1 MKNMDKYRGSEWR
14 KWDLHLHTA
23 SSYDSK
29 YKGEDADVLLCKAL
43 HDNNISA
50 VAITDHFIIDDVRIS
65 HLREIAPDIVF
76 FPGVE
81 LRTDKGANNLHVI
94 LVFSE
99 EAEVKTLSEDFNVI
113 MRREKAKQKDS
124 NDTIY
129 WTFEDIVC
137 FAENHD
143 GLIIIHAGEKTNGI
157 DKEIS
162 NALPVKEAIKADIA
176 ENIHFFEVGNKK
188 DIETYYQYVFKD
200 VEEKPIIICSDNH
213 DPRDYTMKE
222 NLWIKADLTFN
233 GLKQCIYQP
242 QERVFVG
249 TIPPALDRA
258 NKGERV
264 CIDSISVSR
273 VENAKN
279 TDKVWF
285 QFDIP
290 INTGLVAIIGNK
302 GSGKSAFSDII
313 GQLCKCNT
321 MEYASFLNENRF
333 RKLPKNYAD
342 DYIATI
348 KWKDGHEENI
358 LLSDDSF
365 DTTIEDAQYLPQ
377 KFIEE
382 VCNDIDNV
390 FQKEID
396 KVIFSYVDRTER
408 GSASNLYE
416 LVENRARSINMEIE
430 RIKSELVKI
439 NNIIIKLEQK
449 KTSQYSTHITD
460 SYRKVVENLQR
471 HDNIKPKEVK
481 KPEPKE
487 ADKVYQKQLSELND
501 KIRMLEST
509 IQQKKDRQ
517 AYLTIAV
524 EDTQNLIA
532 AISQFED
539 GYQEIQKIIDEFV
552 QKYKIQADDLK
563 VKLVTPKDKFNR
575 FLDSL
580 QSEKNDILVIL
591 NGDEE
596 KSGLYKQLENLKD
609 EKEKLI
615 ATTDSEEK
623 QYQKY
628 LQDLSDWELAR
639 KEIVGDAETE
649 GTLLYFESEKKYIE
663 EQLENDYCNQRK
675 YRESLLEQI
684 FNFQKQLVGIYDSIY
699 EPVAE
704 EIKNLLG
711 DWEDGIEFTAEVQ
724 KNESNFQEIVL
735 SYISQRYA
743 GIFKGK
749 AEAQIKMD
757 QLLRKTEFNSE
768 ESVLELVNDILKV
781 IDEDIDQSEKKV
793 VNKLEFYNYL
803 FGLNYIGV
811 SFNLKM
817 GGRSLEELSPGERG
831 IVLLIFYLA
840 LSKNN
845 TPIIIDQP
853 EDNLDNQ
860 SVYNKLVPCICAAKK
875 KRQVIIVTHNPNI
888 AVACDAE
895 QIVYCHMDKNKY
907 AVTYEAGAIENQEV
921 KKHVVD
927 VLEGTM
933 PAFNLRKKKYLHTN
947 REDLSEM
954 MRNVKN
960 E

>member
-1 MKNMDKYRGSEWR
+1 MVDGEMKNMDTYKGSEWR

-23 SSYDSK
+23 SSYDSQ
-29 YKGEDADVLLCKAL
+29 YKAEDADILLCKAL
-43 HDNNISA
+43 HENNISA
-50 VAITDHFIIDDVRIS
+50 VAITDHFIIDEVRIK
-65 HLREIAPDIVF
+65 HLKEIAPDIVF

-81 LRTDKGANNLHVI
+81 LRTDKGSNNLHVI

-99 EAEVKTLSEDFNVI
+99 EAEIKTLSEDFNVI

-129 WTFEDIVC
+129 WTFEDIVS
-137 FAENHD
+137 FAESHD
-143 GLIIIHAGEKTNGI
+143 GLITIHAGKKTNGI

-162 NALPVKEAIKADIA
+162 NALPVKEAIKEDIA
-176 ENIHFFEVGNKK
+176 ENIHFFEVGSKK
-188 DIETYYQYVFKD
+188 DIEIYYKHVFKD

-213 DPRDYTMKE
+213 DPRNYTMKE

-233 GLKQCIYQP
+233 GLKQCLYQP

-264 CIDSISVSR
+264 CIDSISVAR
-273 VENAKN
+273 AENVKN

-285 QFDIP
+285 QFDMP
-290 INTGLVAIIGNK
+290 INTGLVAVIGNK

-348 KWKDGHEENI
+348 KWKDEHEESI

-396 KVIFSYVDRTER
+396 KVIFSYVDKTER
-408 GSASNLYE
+408 GNASNLYE
-416 LVENRARSINMEIE
+416 LVGNRSRSINMEIE
-430 RIKSELVKI
+430 RIRTELEKA
-439 NNIIIKLEQK
+439 NNVIIKLEQK
-449 KTSQYSTHITD
+449 KTSQYRTYITD
-460 SYRKVVENLQR
+460 SYRKFVENLQR

-487 ADKVYQKQLSELND
+487 TDKVYQEQLLEVNNRIESLEL
-501 KIRMLEST
+501 T
-509 IQQKKDRQ
+509 IQQKKNRQ
-517 AYLTIAV
+517 TYLTIAI
-524 EDTQNLIA
+524 EDTQNLLA
-532 AISQFED
+532 MISQFED
-539 GYQEIQKIIDEFV
+539 RYQEIQKLIDEFL
-552 QKYKIQADDLK
+552 QKYEMGVDD
-563 VKLVTPKDKFNR
+563 VTIKLSTPKDKFNS
-575 FLDSL
+575 FLNSL
-580 QSEKNDILVIL
+580 QNEKLKISEVL
-591 NGDEE
+591 NGNEE
-596 KSGLYKQLENLKD
+596 SNGLYNQLEVLKD

-628 LQDLSDWELAR
+628 LQDLSDWDQVR
-639 KEIVGDAETE
+639 KEIIGDAETE
-649 GTLLYFESEKKYIE
+649 DTLSYFETEKKYINE
-663 EQLENDYCNQRK
+663 KLENDYCEQRK
-675 YRESLLEQI
+675 CRELLLKQI
-684 FNFQKQLVGIYDSIY
+684 FNLHKQLVDVYDGIY

-704 EIKNLLG
+704 EIKYLLG
-711 DWEDGIEFTAEVQ
+711 DWKDGIEFTAEVQ
-724 KNESNFQEIVL
+724 KIASNFQEIVL
-735 SYISQRYA
+735 SHISQRYA

-749 AEAQIKMD
+749 AESQIKMD
-757 QLLRKTEFNSE
+757 QLLRRTEFDNE
-768 ESVLELVNDILKV
+768 ESVLKLVNDILMV

-793 VNKLEFYNYL
+793 TNKAEFYNYL
-803 FGLNYIGV
+803 FGLSYIGV
-811 SFNLKM
+811 SFKLKM
-817 GGRSLEELSPGERG
+817 GGHSLEELSPGERG

-895 QIVYCHMDKNKY
+895 QIIYCHMDKNKY
-907 AVTYEAGAIENQEV
+907 AIAYEAGSIENQ
-921 KKHVVD
+921 KMKNHVVD

-933 PAFNLRKKKYLHTN
+933 PAFNLRKNKYLQTK
-947 REDLSEM
+947 RDE
-954 MRNVKN
+954 
-960 E
+960 